1 MKRTSLLLAM
11 LLPAVL
17 ALPAR
22 AQKNLS
28 PPVFKSGDTLFYRVH
43 LRIDRD
49 ITTVSALS
57 LPQTPTQANLDI
69 QGILQVEVLPPD
81 ADGASGSVRFRTWFL
96 TLAGDI
102 AFRPRTSKPG
112 EENAQPVPVEKKFIE
127 CTLAPTGEISQIIG
141 IDALAPEQ
149 QQAWREWASRFSAAF
164 LIASEK
170 RKRSEKW
177 SSEDPETASSPLADL
192 RWQKKSQYVH
202 DEPCVPLKFAR
213 SGEFQRAT
221 NSESCAAIISTATLL
236 QKSSSKD
243 STPLDYKQRNLRT
256 SGAASGTNDLM
267 LYISRKTG
275 RLIRAT
281 QNATQKMSALIALT
295 DGPTQV
301 HYDVS
306 ATATS
311 SVELVTDLPLVLQP
325 KSAKD

>member
-1 MKRTSLLLAM
+1 MKRTLLLLAM

-17 ALPAR
+17 ALPAL

-28 PPVFKSGDTLFYRVH
+28 PPVFKPGETFFYRVH
-43 LRIDRD
+43 LKMNRD

-57 LPQTPTQANLDI
+57 LPQTPTQANLDV
-69 QGILQVEVLPPD
+69 QGIIQIEVLPPN
-81 ADGASGSVRFRTWFL
+81 ADGASGSIRFRTWFL

-102 AFRPRTSKPG
+102 VFRPRTGKPG

-141 IDALAPEQ
+141 LDALAPEQ

-170 RKRSEKW
+170 RERAEKW
-177 SSEDPETASSPLADL
+177 SSEEPESAPSPIAEL

-202 DEPCVPLKFAR
+202 DEPCAPLKFTR
-213 SGEFQRAT
+213 SAEFQRAT
-221 NSESCAAIISTATLL
+221 SSESCAAIISTATLL

-256 SGAASGTNDLM
+256 SGVASGTNDVL
-267 LYISRKTG
+267 LSISRKTG

-281 QNATQKMSALIALT
+281 QNATQKMNALIALT
-295 DGPTQV
+295 AGPTQV
-301 HYDVS
+301 HYDVT

-325 KSAKD
+325 KSAND